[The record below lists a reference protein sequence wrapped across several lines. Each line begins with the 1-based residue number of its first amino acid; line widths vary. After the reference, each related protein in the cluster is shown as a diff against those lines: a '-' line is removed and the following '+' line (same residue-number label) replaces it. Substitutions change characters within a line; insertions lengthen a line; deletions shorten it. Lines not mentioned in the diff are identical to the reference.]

1 MYLRNICQKKGDSY
15 INIDDVLEHT
25 LNWERERK
33 TQRRE
38 KREFHASANTLWD
51 ILTEYVNAVIL
62 FSNFV

>member
-1 MYLRNICQKKGDSY
+1 MRNISQKKGDSY

-38 KREFHASANTLWD
+38 EREFHASAKRYGTFWRNM
-51 ILTEYVNAVIL
+51 
-62 FSNFV
+62 

>member
-1 MYLRNICQKKGDSY
+1 MENLSDVIIICCVMRNICQKKGDSY

-38 KREFHASANTLWD
+38 EREFHASAKRYGT
-51 ILTEYVNAVIL
+51 
-62 FSNFV
+62 F